1 MLTCGR
7 INYCIPGYRILKFQK
22 AWRSSKMKISPLDSN
37 MQGMGR
43 VESFH
48 HDGYT
53 QGTRK
58 FVVKPFVR

>member
-1 MLTCGR
+1 
-7 INYCIPGYRILKFQK
+7 
-22 AWRSSKMKISPLDSN
+22 MKLSPLDSN
-37 MQGMGR
+37 MQGVGR